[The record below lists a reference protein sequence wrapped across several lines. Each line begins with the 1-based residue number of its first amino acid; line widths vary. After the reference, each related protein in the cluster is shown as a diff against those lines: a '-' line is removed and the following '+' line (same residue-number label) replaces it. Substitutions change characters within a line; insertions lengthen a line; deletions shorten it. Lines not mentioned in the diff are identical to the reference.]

1 MAFWYNLGMT
11 NDHVAKTVAVYDQ
24 IAHTYAANIEEY
36 YSSIDRD
43 AFLALVPNGGK
54 ILDAGCAAGR
64 DSRYFDSKGYTVVG
78 VDLSNKLLEI
88 AKKQSSHIE
97 FHIQDIRSLQFSKET
112 FHGIYATAILL
123 HLNRDEVLPV
133 LRQFYTLLKPRGI
146 VCIQVKEGAG
156 EADVQEKLS
165 EAKFRHCQYQVE
177 MSAFSPS
184 RNVRFSYNLVT
195 NITAVVSRDGLGL
208 VFFPPVP
215 SFRQPRY

>member
-1 MAFWYNLGMT
+1 
-11 NDHVAKTVAVYDQ
+11 
-24 IAHTYAANIEEY
+24 
-36 YSSIDRD
+36 
-43 AFLALVPNGGK
+43 
-54 ILDAGCAAGR
+54 LDAGCAAGR

-88 AKKQSSHIE
+88 AKKQSPHIE
-97 FHIQDIRSLQFSKET
+97 FHIQDIRSLQFFKET

-165 EAKFRHCQYQVE
+165 EAKSRHFTYFRKREIEDLLKQAGFTIHNSRQYNE
-177 MSAFSPS
+177 NEINPNW
-184 RNVRFSYNLVT
+184 RDLVW
-195 NITAVVSRDGLGL
+195 ISCLAKK
-208 VFFPPVP
+208 
-215 SFRQPRY
+215 